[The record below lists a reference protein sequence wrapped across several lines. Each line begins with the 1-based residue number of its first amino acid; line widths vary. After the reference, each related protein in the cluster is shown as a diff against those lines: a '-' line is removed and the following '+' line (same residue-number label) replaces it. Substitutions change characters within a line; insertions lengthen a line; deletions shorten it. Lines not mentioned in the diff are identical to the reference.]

1 MAGAGAAAAAA
12 AARRRR
18 EEEEELMTPYSR
30 EELEN
35 DWEFKIIRSQTGAFR
50 KQEALQKLMEEEA
63 QAGWQLVEKFDNS
76 RARFKR
82 PRSARQRDAQLPAGV
97 DPYRVHYGI
106 SEVAFAA
113 TILLVIF
120 GAFGLVMLVA
130 YTFGNGS
137 P

>member
-12 AARRRR
+12 AARRRM
-18 EEEEELMTPYSR
+18 EEEEEQMTPYSR

-50 KQEALQKLMEEEA
+50 NQAALQKLMEEEA
-63 QAGWQLVEKFDNS
+63 RAGWQMVEKFDNS
-76 RARFKR
+76 RVRFKR
-82 PRSARQRDAQLPAGV
+82 PRSARQRDSQLPAEV

-106 SEVAFAA
+106 SEAAFVA

-120 GAFGLVMLVA
+120 GALGLVMLMA

-137 P
+137 R

>member
-1 MAGAGAAAAAA
+1 M
-12 AARRRR
+12 
-18 EEEEELMTPYSR
+18 EEEEEQMTPYSR

-35 DWEFKIIRSQTGAFR
+35 DWEFKIIRSQTGSFR
-50 KQEALQKLMEEEA
+50 KQAALQKVMEEEA
-63 QAGWQLVEKFDNS
+63 RAGWQLVEKFDNS
-76 RARFKR
+76 RVRFKR

-106 SEVAFAA
+106 SEGAFVA

-120 GAFGLVMLVA
+120 GAFGLIMLMA